1 MYLSIYITSSL
12 LIYIAYL
19 WLAILDKDPEFESGV
34 SDLLA
39 AALISF
45 IPIIS
50 WIGFWFTLIAIY
62 RYFTY
67 VDDTEDI
74 EEPKTE
80 EFPHTELD
88 Y

>member
-50 WIGFWFTLIAIY
+50 WIGFWFTVVALY

-67 VDDTEDI
+67 VDDDKET
-74 EEPKTE
+74 EEPETK
-80 EFPHTELD
+80 EFSHTELD

>member
-19 WLAILDKDPEFESGV
+19 WLTVLDKDPEFESGV

-50 WIGFWFTLIAIY
+50 WVGLGFTVVALY

-67 VDDTEDI
+67 REDSEEPEI
-74 EEPKTE
+74 EEL
-80 EFPHTELD
+80 PHTEMD
-88 Y
+88 YE